1 MIRSIEDQGGEED
14 KGKPCIPFYGIIR
27 VLLVVEI
34 PEPHLCRVASIASTV
49 ELHFRGR
56 SLSTL
61 SYPIGKLS
69 FRPSA
74 R

>member
-1 MIRSIEDQGGEED
+1 MIRSIEDKGGEED
-14 KGKPCIPFYGIIR
+14 KGKPCIPFYGIIGA
-27 VLLVVEI
+27 LLVVET
-34 PEPHLCRVASIASTV
+34 PEPHLCRIASSASTV
-49 ELHFRGR
+49 EFHFGSR

-69 FRPSA
+69 LRSSA